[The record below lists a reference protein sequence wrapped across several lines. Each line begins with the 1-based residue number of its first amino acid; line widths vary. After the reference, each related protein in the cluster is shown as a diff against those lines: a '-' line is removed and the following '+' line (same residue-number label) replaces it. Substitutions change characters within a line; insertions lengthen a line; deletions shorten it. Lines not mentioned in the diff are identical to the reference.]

1 MPAAPRPDT
10 DTDTAPAQAGRRHL
24 GRGLLAGAVGL
35 LLAAGPVAALAQAAG
50 TSGLRTTRQTLRK
63 ARMGQAAARG
73 ATGRPDSREEQKKKI
88 AEFTDHAECTAY
100 VDEQKS
106 LAAKRAAMR
115 GREAPDLGDR
125 DFCAHLKPAAGT
137 TTAAKPATPKTP

>member
-1 MPAAPRPDT
+1 MSALPCPDT
-10 DTDTAPAQAGRRHL
+10 DGADAPAQAERRRL
-24 GRGLLAGAVGL
+24 GRGLLAGVVGL
-35 LLAAGPVAALAQAAG
+35 LLAAGPGAALAQATG
-50 TSGLRTTRQTLRK
+50 TGSMRTTRQALRK

-88 AEFTDHAECTAY
+88 AEFTDHGECTAY

-115 GREAPDLGDR
+115 GREAPDTGDR

-137 TTAAKPATPKTP
+137 TAAAKPATPKTP